1 MNDKRKRKNNV
12 SMFQNNSNV
21 TEINMIKNPF

>member
-12 SMFQNNSNV
+12 SMFQNNTNG
-21 TEINMIKNPF
+21 TDIKMIKNPS

>member
-12 SMFQNNSNV
+12 SMFQNNLNV
-21 TEINMIKNPF
+21 IDIKMIKNFF

>member
-12 SMFQNNSNV
+12 SMFQNNTNG
-21 TEINMIKNPF
+21 TDIKMIKNPF

>member
-21 TEINMIKNPF
+21 TDIKMIKNPF